1 MRPLAVPATAIL
13 GQNQDPEGPG
23 RREVTRAVPSIP
35 HSRRFQA
42 LEFLLRREALS
53 LGLVLLIVT
62 GLCWLWI
69 AVLAR
74 DMYGAMS
81 GPAAWMMTSTWDAT
95 HLLLLWAMWAVMMA
109 GMMLPAAAPTLL
121 LHVGAA
127 RARGP
132 GTGAGARVH
141 ALAGGYL
148 LVWAVFSVG
157 ATLLQRLLASGGL
170 LSSMMEPA
178 SPALGA
184 ALLAVAGLYQL
195 TPLKHACLRACRSP
209 LALLAGR
216 PQPGSRGAF
225 RLGITHGVYC
235 LGCCWALML
244 LLFAGGVMNLAVIAA
259 LTGWV
264 LVEKLLPFGERSA
277 RVSGV
282 LLIATAGWMLLR

>member
-1 MRPLAVPATAIL
+1 MPP
-13 GQNQDPEGPG
+13 
-23 RREVTRAVPSIP
+23 IP
-35 HSRRFQA
+35 RSRRFQV

-53 LGLVLLIVT
+53 LGLVLLLVT

-69 AVLAR
+69 AALAR

-81 GPAAWMMTSTWDAT
+81 GPAAWMMSATWDAR

-109 GMMLPAAAPTLL
+109 GMMLPAASPTLL

-127 RARGP
+127 RAQGP
-132 GTGAGARVH
+132 ATGAGVRVM

-157 ATLLQRLLASGGL
+157 ATLLQWLLATRGL
-170 LSSMMEPA
+170 LSPMMEPA
-178 SPALGA
+178 SPTLGA
-184 ALLAVAGLYQL
+184 GLLAIAGLYQL

-209 LALLAGR
+209 LSFLLGR
-216 PQPGSRGAF
+216 QQPGWRGAI

-244 LLFAGGVMNLAVIAA
+244 LLFAGGVMSQPVIAA

-277 RVSGV
+277 WVSGV
-282 LLIATAGWMLLR
+282 LLIATAGWLLLR

>member
-1 MRPLAVPATAIL
+1 MPPVP
-13 GQNQDPEGPG
+13 
-23 RREVTRAVPSIP
+23 RS
-35 HSRRFQA
+35 SRFQA

-53 LGLVLLIVT
+53 LGLVLLLVT
-62 GLCWLWI
+62 ALCWLWI

-74 DMYGAMS
+74 DMYGAMT
-81 GPAAWMMTSTWDAT
+81 GPAAWMMAPTWDAT

-127 RARGP
+127 RAQDP
-132 GTGAGARVH
+132 ATGAGARVT

-148 LVWAVFSVG
+148 MVWALFSAG
-157 ATLLQRLLASGGL
+157 ATLLQWLLATRGL
-170 LSSMMEPA
+170 LSPMMEPA
-178 SPALGA
+178 RPVLGA
-184 ALLAVAGLYQL
+184 ALLALAGVYQL

-209 LALLAGR
+209 LAFLLGR
-216 PQPGSRGAF
+216 QRPGWRGAF
-225 RLGITHGVYC
+225 RLGISHGVYC

-264 LVEKLLPFGERSA
+264 LVEKLLPFGDWGA

-282 LLIATAGWMLLR
+282 LLIATAGWLLLR